1 LEEGE
6 FGVFLLLH
14 YIKECLFQWFV
25 GDFPSPELYEAF
37 GDCAK
42 NQADVLENTSEFVDS
57 NHLQGPHSC

>member
-1 LEEGE
+1 MEEGE
-6 FGVFLLLH
+6 FGVFLLLD

-37 GDCAK
+37 GDFAK
-42 NQADVLENTSEFVDS
+42 NQADVLENALEFVDS